1 MTAASGPPTGWDEDT
16 HDPPAA
22 TPGRAGNVP
31 GDATS
36 ADRPRDATSA
46 NRPLDAKAADRPLD
60 ATAADRP
67 RSDATA
73 DRPGDATAADA
84 PHRTPAAGAP
94 PPARIGRSAGL
105 RALLASPAFLR
116 LWSIGG
122 CVNAMRWFEVLAAA
136 LFTLDAT
143 GSDFAVAAVS
153 ASRTMPMLFLG
164 AFAGVMAEAVDRKRV
179 VVIGQCVAAASSA
192 SVALLAAFGL
202 AQPWHVALAALV
214 SGTVWSTEM
223 STRRRM
229 VGESVPPA
237 LVPRAL
243 ALDTMTNSG
252 TRIIGPVLAGALYEF
267 AGLAGAFAVSATVYV
282 LAALLAVGLRHQQAI
297 RRLVLSQVP
306 RDLAEGV
313 AFARGHTVVTGVL
326 LVTIAMNLLGFPYS
340 ALVAPIGQ
348 MHFGVSPALV
358 GVMAASESIGAFLGG
373 LWLAGGDPPG
383 SGRPLMVGGS
393 LLYLCCV
400 ALMPLAP
407 VFFAACGLLI
417 LGGFG
422 SAAFANMQTSLI
434 IAHAPPHVRSRLMGL
449 LTVCIGCGPV
459 GILLVGALANVLG
472 PLRAVD
478 AIELAGLAAVVA
490 AGLVWRRRE
499 QGRPAGTTR
508 EAWGEER

>member
-1 MTAASGPPTGWDEDT
+1 MTPASGPPTGWDK
-16 HDPPAA
+16 DPHATPAAPPPPGGDAPDRAMPAA
-22 TPGRAGNVP
+22 TPP
-31 GDATS
+31 GAMTG
-36 ADRPRDATSA
+36 A
-46 NRPLDAKAADRPLD
+46 
-60 ATAADRP
+60 P
-67 RSDATA
+67 RSAL
-73 DRPGDATAADA
+73 
-84 PHRTPAAGAP
+84 
-94 PPARIGRSAGL
+94 GRRAGL
-105 RALLASPAFLR
+105 RALLASPVFLR
-116 LWSIGG
+116 LWAIGG

-136 LFTLDAT
+136 LFTLDDT
-143 GSDFAVAAVS
+143 GSALAVAVVS
-153 ASRTMPMLFLG
+153 AARTMPMLLLG

-179 VVIGQCVAAASSA
+179 VVIGQCIAAASSA
-192 SVALLAAFGL
+192 GVALLAALGV
-202 AQPWHVALAALV
+202 ARPWHIALAALV

-229 VGESVPPA
+229 IGESVAPA

-252 TRIIGPVLAGALYEF
+252 TRIIGPMLAGALYEMT
-267 AGLAGAFAVSATVYV
+267 GLAGAFAVSAGVY
-282 LAALLAVGLRHQQAI
+282 LFAALLAAGLSHRQSI
-297 RRLVLSQVP
+297 RRLVLSHVP

-313 AFARGHTVVTGVL
+313 AFARGHATVTGVL
-326 LVTIAMNLLGFPYS
+326 LVTIAMNLLAFPYA

-348 MHFGVSPALV
+348 MHFGVPPALV

-400 ALMPLAP
+400 ALMPSAP
-407 VFFAACGLLI
+407 LFAIACALLI

-459 GILLVGALANVLG
+459 GILLVGWLANVLG
-472 PLRAVD
+472 PLRAVQ
-478 AIELAGLAAVVA
+478 AIELAGLAAVIA
-490 AGLVWRRRE
+490 AGLVWRRKE
-499 QGRPAGTTR
+499 HGRPLSPAR